1 MHLIW
6 RRFTIRNVLYDEYLN
21 FMKINWLCYFF
32 LALLSVA
39 CLYLATP
46 LWFWML
52 LVNLLTLVIYGGD
65 KLAACKKWP
74 RVPEITLLL
83 FGLIG
88 GWIGAI
94 LGQQLFRHK
103 TQKQPFKTYF
113 MLSVVLNLLVILG
126 AGYWLYGRMVV

>member
-1 MHLIW
+1 
-6 RRFTIRNVLYDEYLN
+6 
-21 FMKINWLCYFF
+21 MKINWLCYFF

>member
-1 MHLIW
+1 
-6 RRFTIRNVLYDEYLN
+6 
-21 FMKINWLCYFF
+21 MKINHFCYFF
-32 LALLSVA
+32 LVLVTVG
-39 CLYLATP
+39 CLYFSNP
-46 LWFWML
+46 LWVWLL
-52 LVNLLTLVIYGGD
+52 LVNLLTLLVYGGD
-65 KLAACKKWP
+65 KLAACKGWQ

-88 GWIGAI
+88 GWLGAI

-126 AGYWLYGRMVV
+126 AGYWFYGRMVV